1 MNIISLI
8 FKREFT
14 SRIQKTSFIVMSIV
28 GPLLIAAMLIVPLWL
43 QKIEKNQIHTVA
55 IIDET
60 HILGETIKDF
70 ENYHFTIVTEVTVE
84 EIRKDFENSGFDAV
98 LFIPGNIF
106 ASNTAII
113 YSNVWIDNALK
124 AYVGY
129 VLRRDLEYMALI
141 KENVSPET
149 IKRVRTPVSIG
160 VQKWTSDGEYIDEES
175 SLTKKSIMAVAA
187 ALMIY
192 FFIFMYGVLVLRGVI
207 EEKSN
212 RVVEVIVS
220 SVKPIQLMVGKI
232 LGICLVGLVQF
243 VLWIALSFAIVT
255 AAQKLI
261 FPEIYNPTPL
271 PELAQTLES
280 STNAVQFTPNTVQY
294 DYVIDLFQTLD
305 GVNWGVMFAAFF
317 FFFIVGYLL
326 YGGIFAGIGALLDHD
341 SDTQQ
346 FIIPVSLPLILSIVL
361 LNSIIVNPTGVVAQW
376 LSFIPFT
383 APIAMMARLPFGVP
397 YWQVLL
403 SVFTLLLS
411 CVASMFFAA
420 RMYKSGLLMYGKKV
434 KLSTIFTIMKQ
445 K

>member
-1 MNIISLI
+1 MNTITHI

-14 SRIQKTSFIVMSIV
+14 SRIKNRSFIVMSIV
-28 GPLLIAAMLIVPLWL
+28 GPLLIAGMLIVPLWL
-43 QKIEKNQIHTVA
+43 QKMEKNQIRTVA

-70 ENYHFTIVTEVTVE
+70 ENYRFTIVTEVTVE
-84 EIRKDFENSGFDAV
+84 EIRKGFDNSGFNAV
-98 LFIPGNIF
+98 LFIPYNIYT
-106 ASNTAII
+106 SNTAII

-124 AYVGY
+124 AYTGY
-129 VLRRDLEYMALI
+129 VLRRDLEYMALV

-160 VQKWTSDGEYIDEES
+160 VQKWTNDGEYIDEEA
-175 SLTKKSIMAVAA
+175 SLTKKSLMAVAA

-192 FFIFMYGVLVLRGVI
+192 FFVFMYGVLVLRGVI

-220 SVKPIQLMVGKI
+220 SVKPIQLMAGKI

-243 VLWIALSFAIVT
+243 VLWIVLSFAIVT

-271 PELAQTLES
+271 PELAQSLE
-280 STNAVQFTPNTVQY
+280 TGNTAAQFTANSAQL
-294 DYVIDLFQTLD
+294 DYVIDVFHTLD
-305 GVNWGVMFAAFF
+305 GVNWGIMFSAFV
-317 FFFIVGYLL
+317 FFFIAGYLL

-346 FIIPVSLPLILSIVL
+346 FIIPVSLPLILSIIL
-361 LNSIIVNPTGVVAQW
+361 LNPVIVNPAGALAQW

-397 YWQVLL
+397 YWQVIFSALIL
-403 SVFTLLLS
+403 VIS
-411 CVASMFFAA
+411 CWASMCFAA

-434 KLSTIFTIMKQ
+434 GLGVIWRFLWGR
-445 K
+445 

>member
-1 MNIISLI
+1 MNSLIFHI

-14 SRIQKTSFIVMSIV
+14 SRIKNRSFLIMSIV
-28 GPLLIAAMLIVPLWL
+28 GPLLIAGMLVVPLWL
-43 QKIEKNQIHTVA
+43 EKMEKNQIHTVA

-60 HILGETIKDF
+60 HLLGETIKNF
-70 ENYHFTIVTEVTVE
+70 ENYQFTIVTEVTVE
-84 EIRKDFENSGFDAV
+84 EIRKGFENSGFDAV
-98 LFIPGNIF
+98 LFIPRNIF
-106 ASNTAII
+106 TSNTAII

-124 AYVGY
+124 AYAGY
-129 VLRRDLEYMALI
+129 VLRRDLEYMALM
-141 KENVSPET
+141 KENVSPEA

-160 VQKWTSDGEYIDEES
+160 VQKWTNDGEYIDEET

-192 FFIFMYGVLVLRGVI
+192 LFVFMYGVLVLRGVI

-212 RVVEVIVS
+212 RVVEIIVS
-220 SVKPIQLMVGKI
+220 SVKPIQLMAGKI

-243 VLWIALSFAIVT
+243 VLWICLSFAIVS

-261 FPEIYNPTPL
+261 FPEIYTPTPL
-271 PELAQTLES
+271 PELAQSLETS
-280 STNAVQFTPNTVQY
+280 NTATQLTSNSTQL
-294 DYVIDLFQTLD
+294 DYVVNVFQTLE
-305 GVNWGVMFAAFF
+305 GVNWGVMLVAFV
-317 FFFIVGYLL
+317 FFFIAGYLL

-346 FIIPVSLPLILSIVL
+346 FIIPVSLPLILSIIL
-361 LNSIIVNPTGVVAQW
+361 LNAIIVNPAGALAQW

-397 YWQVLL
+397 YWQVIISALVL
-403 SVFTLLLS
+403 IIS
-411 CVASMFFAA
+411 CWGSMWFAA

-434 KLSTIFTIMKQ
+434 GFRTIFQFLK
-445 K
+445 

>member
-1 MNIISLI
+1 MNVITHI

-14 SRIQKTSFIVMSIV
+14 SRIKNRSFIIMSIV
-28 GPLLIAAMLIVPLWL
+28 GPLLIAGMLIVPLWL
-43 QKIEKNQIHTVA
+43 QKMEKSQIHTVA

-60 HILGETIKDF
+60 HLLGETIKNF
-70 ENYHFTIVTEVTVE
+70 ENYRFTIVTEVTVE
-84 EIRKDFENSGFDAV
+84 EIRKGFENSGFDAV
-98 LFIPGNIF
+98 LFIPRNIYT
-106 ASNTAII
+106 SNTAII

-124 AYVGY
+124 AYAGY
-129 VLRRDLEYMALI
+129 VLRRDLEYMALL
-141 KENVSPET
+141 KENVSPEA

-160 VQKWTSDGEYIDEES
+160 VQKWTNEGEYIDEET
-175 SLTKKSIMAVAA
+175 SLTKKSLIAVAA

-192 FFIFMYGVLVLRGVI
+192 LFIFMYGVLVLRGVI

-212 RVVEVIVS
+212 RVVEIIVS
-220 SVKPIQLMVGKI
+220 SVKPIQLMAGKI

-243 VLWIALSFAIVT
+243 VLWITLSFAIVM

-271 PELAQTLES
+271 PELAQSLETT
-280 STNAVQFTPNTVQY
+280 TNTAQFTANSAQL
-294 DYVIDLFQTLD
+294 DYVVNVFQTLE
-305 GVNWGVMFAAFF
+305 GVNWSVMFIAFI
-317 FFFIVGYLL
+317 FFFIAGYLV

-346 FIIPVSLPLILSIVL
+346 FIIPVSLPLILSIIL
-361 LNSIIVNPTGVVAQW
+361 LNVIIVNPAGALAQW

-397 YWQVLL
+397 YWEVLVSAL
-403 SVFTLLLS
+403 IMVVS
-411 CVASMFFAA
+411 CWASMWFAA

-434 KLSTIFTIMKQ
+434 RLRTIFQFLK
-445 K
+445 

>member
-1 MNIISLI
+1 
-8 FKREFT
+8 
-14 SRIQKTSFIVMSIV
+14 MSIV

-43 QKIEKNQIHTVA
+43 QKIEKNQVRTVA

-60 HILGETIKDF
+60 HVLGETIKDF
-70 ENYHFTIVTEVTVE
+70 ENYRFTIVTEVTVE
-84 EIRKDFENSGFDAV
+84 EIRKGFENSGFDAV
-98 LFIPGNIF
+98 LFIPRNIYT
-106 ASNTAII
+106 SNTAII

-124 AYVGY
+124 AYAGY
-129 VLRRDLEYMALI
+129 VLRRDLEYMALM
-141 KENVSPET
+141 KEQVTPET

-160 VQKWTSDGEYIDEES
+160 VQKWTNEGEYIDEES
-175 SLTKKSIMAVAA
+175 SLTKKSLMAVAA

-220 SVKPIQLMVGKI
+220 SVKPIQLMAGKI

-243 VLWIALSFAIVT
+243 VLWISLSFAIVT
-255 AAQKLI
+255 AAQKLM
-261 FPEIYNPTPL
+261 FPEMYNPTPL
-271 PELAQTLES
+271 PELAQSLDAEK
-280 STNAVQFTPNTVQY
+280 NIAQFTADSTQF
-294 DYVIDLFQTLD
+294 DYVIDVFQTLE
-305 GVNWGVMFAAFF
+305 GVNWAVMLCAFV
-317 FFFIVGYLL
+317 FFFIAGYLL

-346 FIIPVSLPLILSIVL
+346 FVIPVSLPLVLSIIL
-361 LNSIIVNPTGVVAQW
+361 LNSIIVNPAGVLAQW

-397 YWQVLL
+397 YWQVAL
-403 SVFTLLLS
+403 SAFILIVS
-411 CVASMFFAA
+411 CWASMWFAA

-434 KLSTIFTIMKQ
+434 GLGTIVQFLRRK
-445 K
+445 

>member
-1 MNIISLI
+1 MNSLIFHI

-14 SRIQKTSFIVMSIV
+14 SRIKNRSFLIMSIV
-28 GPLLIAAMLIVPLWL
+28 GPLLIAGMLVVPLWL
-43 QKIEKNQIHTVA
+43 EKMEKNQIHTVA

-60 HILGETIKDF
+60 HLLGETIKNF
-70 ENYHFTIVTEVTVE
+70 ENYQFTIVTEVTVE
-84 EIRKDFENSGFDAV
+84 EIRKGFENSGFDAV
-98 LFIPGNIF
+98 LFIPHNIF
-106 ASNTAII
+106 TSNTAII

-124 AYVGY
+124 AYAGY
-129 VLRRDLEYMALI
+129 VLRRDLEYMALM
-141 KENVSPET
+141 KENVSPEA

-160 VQKWTSDGEYIDEES
+160 VQKWTNDGEYIDEET

-192 FFIFMYGVLVLRGVI
+192 LFVFMYGVLVLRGVI

-212 RVVEVIVS
+212 RVVEIIVS
-220 SVKPIQLMVGKI
+220 SVKPIQLMAGKI

-243 VLWIALSFAIVT
+243 VLWICLSFAIVS

-261 FPEIYNPTPL
+261 FPEIYTPTPL
-271 PELAQTLES
+271 PELAQSLETS
-280 STNAVQFTPNTVQY
+280 ATATQLTSNSTQL
-294 DYVIDLFQTLD
+294 DYVVNVFQTLE
-305 GVNWGVMFAAFF
+305 GVNWGVMLVAFV
-317 FFFIVGYLL
+317 FFFIAGYLL

-346 FIIPVSLPLILSIVL
+346 FIIPVSLPLILSIIL
-361 LNSIIVNPTGVVAQW
+361 LNAIIVNPAGALAQW

-397 YWQVLL
+397 YWQVIISALVL
-403 SVFTLLLS
+403 IIS
-411 CVASMFFAA
+411 CWGSMWFAA

-434 KLSTIFTIMKQ
+434 GLRTIFQFLK
-445 K
+445 